1 MYKGAN
7 YIYDCSI
14 FYIIVNLSEIRI
26 KIHKIIPIGHANFI
40 LRIKNKNQIN
50 QASIRRTNHE

>member
-1 MYKGAN
+1 MNAVFFCL
-7 YIYDCSI
+7 IM
-14 FYIIVNLSEIRI
+14 NLSEIRI